1 MVDLALGRQRTRGRR
16 HGGLEVRKV
25 IFIVWVDRVAREGRD
40 FGRIEEYRTNS
51 HGSRNVAFRVNER
64 DGVDG
69 EWSVSNSA

>member
-1 MVDLALGRQRTRGRR
+1 MHWAVNEPEADDM
-16 HGGLEVRKV
+16 GGLEVRKV
-25 IFIVWVDRVAREGRD
+25 IFIVWVDGVAHGGRD